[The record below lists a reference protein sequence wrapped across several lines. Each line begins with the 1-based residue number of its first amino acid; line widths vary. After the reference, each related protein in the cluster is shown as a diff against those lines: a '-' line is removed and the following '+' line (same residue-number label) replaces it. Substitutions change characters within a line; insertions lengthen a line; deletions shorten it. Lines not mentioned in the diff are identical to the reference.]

1 MAIAILLQNTVD
13 FGVTQEALREQL
25 SKDWPDLDQQ
35 QLADDPEFT
44 ENPAPGMAAFTYKDS
59 GFLVKPIP
67 VPFGQ
72 QPIEKRAISSL
83 WPTGAEFNEDYQAH
97 SLVMVANSESLTGV
111 ERAELLS
118 KVVASLVAISPETF
132 AVVWPASDQ
141 LIMPKVFRNVARSL
155 LPDPLLLIWLN
166 FSVGKQPSGNFAVAT
181 IGLDRM
187 DLMDLEI
194 LESNRSPAATVDFLA
209 SIADYLIRNGLIIK
223 DGDTV
228 GQAEGE
234 RIIVRFAPSM
244 IQEGKMVI
252 QLQAQP
258 E

>member
-25 SKDWPDLDQQ
+25 RKDWPDLGPE
-35 QLADDPEFT
+35 QLADDT
-44 ENPAPGMAAFTYKDS
+44 ELTEDSAPGMAAFIYKDS

-72 QPIEKRAISSL
+72 QPIEKRAASSL

-111 ERAELLS
+111 EQAELLS

-141 LIMPKVFRNVARSL
+141 LIMPKVFRNVVRSV
-155 LPDPLLLIWLN
+155 LPDPLLPIWLN
-166 FSVGKQPSGNFAVAT
+166 FNVGTQPSGKFAAAT
-181 IGLDRM
+181 VGLDRM

-194 LESNRSPAATVDFLA
+194 LESNRSPAETLDFLA
-209 SIADYLIRNGLIIK
+209 GIADYLIRNGLIIK

-252 QLQAQP
+252 QLQARP